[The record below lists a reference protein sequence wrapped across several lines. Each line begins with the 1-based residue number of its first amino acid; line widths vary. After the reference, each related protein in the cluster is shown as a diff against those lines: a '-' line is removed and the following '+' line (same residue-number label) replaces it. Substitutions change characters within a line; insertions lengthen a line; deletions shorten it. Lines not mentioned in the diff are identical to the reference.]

1 MAPSSQ
7 PELASETTGGR
18 PVADV
23 ADLATKILVVD
34 DDAAAR
40 DLVSRY
46 LTREGLAVVT
56 AQNGEDALRL
66 AREHRPDVITLDVV
80 MPGMDGWEV
89 LRELKADSSLAEIPV
104 ILITMVDDQNLG
116 YALGASEYMTKPV
129 DWERLGAVVRRF
141 AHDEAEDVILVVDDD
156 PMARDMM
163 RRGVEQAG
171 FTVVEAEN
179 GRDALQQ
186 IGARKPRLIL
196 LDLLMPDMDGFEFVA
211 KLRLEPGCRAIPIVV
226 VTAKDLTADDRARL
240 NGGVS
245 RILQKGSH
253 DRTDLMDEIRRLI
266 GTRLQTGE

>member
-1 MAPSSQ
+1 MTPAQLDRIFEAFSQADASTTREYGGTGLGLAITKQFCQLLGGGITAESEPGHGSTFEIRLPAVTPSSQ

-40 DLVSRY
+40 DLVSRN

-80 MPGMDGWEV
+80 MPGMDGWQV

-116 YALGASEYMTKPV
+116 YALGASDYMTKPV
-129 DWERLGAVVRRF
+129 DWERLGAVV
-141 AHDEAEDVILVVDDD
+141 
-156 PMARDMM
+156 
-163 RRGVEQAG
+163 
-171 FTVVEAEN
+171 
-179 GRDALQQ
+179 
-186 IGARKPRLIL
+186 
-196 LDLLMPDMDGFEFVA
+196 
-211 KLRLEPGCRAIPIVV
+211 
-226 VTAKDLTADDRARL
+226 
-240 NGGVS
+240 
-245 RILQKGSH
+245 
-253 DRTDLMDEIRRLI
+253 
-266 GTRLQTGE
+266 